1 MLDKFYSQ
9 NIVFCYRT
17 KYYSITLVFMIR
29 QARAGVAIV
38 ALASLFFVSCGTPAV
53 RGQKTDLTDVKTEIT
68 YFDAKADM
76 TVNNVTLDFFPENGK
91 VLSDP
96 KEDGNQFVRV
106 ELTFTNTGSEE
117 FAMNYTNVTLD
128 TSTEEDVSQTFLIN
142 DSNATD
148 QLASKDLAPGESATG
163 AMYFEVPGTE
173 TLSTLSVSYKGYD
186 GESKQYKAALAK

>member
-1 MLDKFYSQ
+1 
-9 NIVFCYRT
+9 
-17 KYYSITLVFMIR
+17 MIR
-29 QARAGVAIV
+29 HARAGVALLAV
-38 ALASLFFVSCGTPAV
+38 ASLFLVSCSAPAV

-76 TVNNVTLDFFPENGK
+76 TVNNATLDFFPENGK

-128 TSTEEDVSQTFLIN
+128 TSTEEEVSQTFLIN

-148 QLASKDLAPGESATG
+148 QLTSKDLTPGESATG
-163 AMYFEVPGTE
+163 AMYFEVPATE
-173 TLSTLSVSYKGYD
+173 TLSTLKVSYKGYD
-186 GESKQYKAALAK
+186 GESKEFKASLAK